1 MINGKI
7 DILRFKNYKANVGRG
22 SAQFSWEKNNLQF
35 AQFNNFCNM
44 RLIEISGLI
53 LFAFVLL
60 NFLTYWAL
68 VHHWAK
74 EDYMNYKSRL

>member
-7 DILRFKNYKANVGRG
+7 DILRFKNYKANMLDEVQLG
-22 SAQFSWEKNNLQF
+22 KKQF

-68 VHHWAK
+68 VHHWVK